1 MNLDLN
7 SRLNLQIVTDLSFQ
21 VTNLLVQASVVC
33 MLDVFNNELLLEL
46 HTSKLVFLVA

>member
-21 VTNLLVQASVVC
+21 VTNLLVQASTVC
-33 MLDVFNNELLLEL
+33 MLDVFKNKLLLEV
-46 HTSKLVFLVA
+46 HPSKLEFLIA